1 MTNALGE
8 DPIDLEGTIST
19 DKKNGRGNDLNAI
32 MRIKIIPQREKF
44 GLEISLSNQFSQGS
58 YLARQIEREILPSN
72 GFRFK
77 SK

>member
-1 MTNALGE
+1 MTNGYGDA
-8 DPIDLEGTIST
+8 IDLEGTISS
-19 DKKNGRGNDLNAI
+19 DKKNGPGNDLNAI

-44 GLEISLSNQFSQGS
+44 GIEFSFSNHLSQGS
-58 YLARQIEREILPSN
+58 YLGRQIEREILPSN

>member
-1 MTNALGE
+1 MTNGLGE

-44 GLEISLSNQFSQGS
+44 GLEISFSNYLSQGS
-58 YLARQIEREILPSN
+58 YLGRQIEREILPSK
-72 GFRFK
+72 GFRFE

>member
-1 MTNALGE
+1 MTNGLGE

-32 MRIKIIPQREKF
+32 MRIKVIPQREKF
-44 GLEISLSNQFSQGS
+44 GLEFSFSNHLSQVS
-58 YLARQIEREILPSN
+58 YLARQIEREFLPSN
-72 GFRFK
+72 GFRFE